1 MKIVL
6 YSTGCPK
13 CKVLEKKLDD
23 AGVEYEVVSDTE
35 VMLSKSFINVPML
48 SINDNNLKFKEAVD
62 WINSF
67 NKSI

>member
-35 VMLSKSFINVPML
+35 VMLSKSFINVPVL
-48 SINDNNLKFKEAVD
+48 SINDSNLKFKEAVD

>member
-35 VMLSKSFINVPML
+35 VMLSKSFINVPVL